1 MNMKKFLSKTL
12 SIILAMIPLTSQV
25 MAGSNKL
32 STSESEKYVD
42 FDEAEITNSFSEIDE
57 LVNYISEN
65 ETATY
70 SDIEK
75 TNSSLLENVS
85 TSSAVALSTQ
95 EGGSPLVI
103 GAFFYG
109 CFFSVVGIILV
120 AIVTNN
126 DSDQVKKAEIGCI
139 VSTIV
144 FSILYG
150 LSILAFSV
158 Q

>member
-1 MNMKKFLSKTL
+1 MKKISTKTI
-12 SIILAMIPLTSQV
+12 SFFLAMILFTSQV
-25 MAGSNKL
+25 IAGSN
-32 STSESEKYVD
+32 STTKSYSEKYDD
-42 FDEAEITNSFSEIDE
+42 FDETEITNSFSEIDD

-70 SDIEK
+70 SDIEQ

-85 TSSAVALSTQ
+85 TSSAVALSGQ
-95 EGGSPLVI
+95 GDGSPLAV

-126 DSDQVKKAEIGCI
+126 DSDQIKKAEIGCI
-139 VSTIV
+139 VSTIG
-144 FSILYG
+144 FSILYI
-150 LSILAFSV
+150 LSALALSA

>member
-1 MNMKKFLSKTL
+1 MKKFSTKFVSTL
-12 SIILAMIPLTSQV
+12 LATILFTTQV
-25 MAGSNKL
+25 MAGSNVA
-32 STSESEKYVD
+32 TNSESERYID
-42 FDEAEITNSFSEIDE
+42 FDETEITNSFSEIDD

-70 SDIEK
+70 SDIEQ

-85 TSSAVALSTQ
+85 TSSAVALSAQ
-95 EGGSPLVI
+95 SDGSPLAI

-126 DSDQVKKAEIGCI
+126 DSDQIKKAEIGCI
-139 VSTIV
+139 VSTI
-144 FSILYG
+144 S
-150 LSILAFSV
+150 LSIIYIISVLALNA